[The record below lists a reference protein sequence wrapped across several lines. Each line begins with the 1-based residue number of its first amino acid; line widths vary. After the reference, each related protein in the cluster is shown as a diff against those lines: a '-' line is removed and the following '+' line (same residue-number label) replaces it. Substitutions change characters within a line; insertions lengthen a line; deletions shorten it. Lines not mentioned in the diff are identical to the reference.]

1 MSAITEPLKFST
13 QFAETGLKNAIP
25 ATANNATGKAG
36 FDKGFPERTMLP
48 KASGGIPP
56 SGMDF
61 NGILFDVTAAIRYM
75 QAGGRPTYD
84 AAFAAAIG
92 GYPSGAVLIG
102 DDGVS
107 VFQNAVDGN
116 ATDPNSGGA
125 GWIRP
130 DLQVMELYRRSYAE
144 AGYNVVGT
152 FQAGFTLVNAND
164 VGIDLATGKGFT
176 GPAGSVA
183 AGTDPASG
191 GFVDRSKYIVKRFAC
206 VADMLAD
213 TTLSDGMSV
222 ETTGY
227 YRERQGGAASYKI
240 YSATTNPNINGR
252 VDLAASSYVD
262 GYGCFSLPGGLVAIP
277 TSTPSFRR
285 WGAISDSVSYS
296 QVGTDSSANVQAL
309 IDFCAKTS
317 QVLFIDGGKYYA
329 HNLTQRRVYNATDAT
344 GGASY
349 PGVCFYGESL
359 NSSIVYTNGSDFID
373 LSDVYEIIAENFT
386 ACSDRVRVPS
396 LGDPKG
402 KGLFSSAAG
411 RYVRARVY
419 KVEFQRFEYG
429 AYSPVGSW
437 TSQYHNVSFKYCK
450 TGLKLERMYNSSIK
464 YCNFVCQTAIESY
477 DTITDA
483 TTISDNHFA
492 LGAYCNVFGG
502 VDTTLKLYI
511 DSIEFSNNYME
522 AYAALSSSAVIFDLK
537 LTQTATGVFEKTYLN
552 ASPYSPVI
560 RRIVGVSAGISS
572 KLKFKENRYLV
583 TGNPKIWDD
592 GGSANVPVYIFDE
605 APCLDSSSNVIAVN
619 QQFVASRKASIS
631 ITAGQTA
638 ISLSDC
644 IDTNA
649 VGDRQITA
657 SGLLTLPLGIYEMT
671 VGCRSTSTA
680 DIYLRFSKSGV
691 NVDFKIASNGTTTTT
706 SIANIVNI
714 FSGGWAV
721 SLVNNLASGSATLSE
736 LFITVKP
743 LKVGNTLM
751 TAL

>member
-13 QFAETGLKNAIP
+13 PFAETGLKNAIP

-61 NGILFDVTAAIRYM
+61 NGILYDITSAIRYM
-75 QAGGRPTYD
+75 QAGGQPTYD

-92 GYPSGAVLIG
+92 GYPLGAVLIG

-107 VFQNAVDGN
+107 IFQSAVDGN

-125 GWIRP
+125 GWTRP

-152 FQAGFTLVNAND
+152 FQAGFTYVNAND
-164 VGIDLATGKGFT
+164 VGIDEATGKGFT
-176 GPAGSVA
+176 GPAGAVA
-183 AGTDPASG
+183 AGTNPVSG
-191 GFVDRSKYIVKRFAC
+191 GFVDRSKYVVKRFSC

-240 YSATTNPNINGR
+240 YSATTTPNINGR

-277 TSTPSFRR
+277 TSTASFRR
-285 WGAISDSVSYS
+285 WGAISDSVTYN
-296 QVGTDSSANVQAL
+296 QVGTDSSVNVQAL

-329 HNLTQRRVYNATDAT
+329 HNLTQRRVYNSTGST

-349 PGVCFYGESL
+349 IGVCFYGESL

-373 LSDVYEIIAENFT
+373 LADVYEIIAENFT
-386 ACSDRVRVPS
+386 VCSDRVRLPS

-411 RYVRARVY
+411 QYVRARVY

-429 AYSPVGSW
+429 VYSPVGSW
-437 TSQYHNVSFKYCK
+437 TSQYHNVSFKFCK
-450 TGLKLERMYNSSIK
+450 TGLKAERLYNSSIK

-477 DTITDA
+477 DTLTDA

-492 LGAYCNVFGG
+492 LGTYCNVFGG
-502 VDTTLKLYI
+502 VDTTLKLYV
-511 DSIEFSNNYME
+511 DTIEFSNNYME
-522 AYAALSSSAVIFDLK
+522 AYDPLSSSAVIFDLK
-537 LTQTATGVFEKTYLN
+537 LSQTATGVFEKTYLN

-560 RRIVGVSAGISS
+560 RRVVGVAAGVYSQ
-572 KLKFKENRYLV
+572 LKFKENRYLV
-583 TGNPKIWDD
+583 TGNPKIWDV
-592 GGSANVPVYIFDE
+592 GESTNIPVYIFDDQV
-605 APCLDSSSNVIAVN
+605 CLDDSRNVIAMN
-619 QQFVASRKASIS
+619 QQFIASRKANIS
-631 ITAGQTA
+631 IATGQSTVV
-638 ISLSDC
+638 LTDW
-644 IDTNA
+644 IDITQC
-649 VGDRQITA
+649 GDRSIIS
-657 SGLLTLPLGIYEMT
+657 SGAIVLPLGVFEIAIHS
-671 VGCRSTSTA
+671 RSTSTA
-680 DIYLRFSKSGV
+680 DIIFRLSRAGT
-691 NVDFKIASNGTTTTT
+691 NIDFKIAQNGFFTATIQQIISNPFATPWT
-706 SIANIVNI
+706 
-714 FSGGWAV
+714 V
-721 SLVNNLASGSATLSE
+721 SLVNSLSSGSATLSDFVVT
-736 LFITVKP
+736 LKP
-743 LKVGNTLM
+743 MRVGPTLINKM
-751 TAL
+751 